1 MADDLIH
8 REKFQVAYVGDR
20 ADDHT
25 MDVEAL
31 GPALIAFGNAAR
43 QSKTHV
49 QRQSAIHLMVEE
61 LRAGLRPSSPKPPEA
76 VA

>member
-1 MADDLIH
+1 MQAFDISS
-8 REKFQVAYVGDR
+8 R
-20 ADDHT
+20 AVYQARNRKKATGARQHI
-25 MDVEAL
+25 VLRGA
-31 GPALIAFGNAAR
+31 ARAQIAAR